1 MQTTSG
7 VQFTDINKS
16 YGATKVLN
24 DINLTVKEGE
34 FAVLVGPSGSGKSTL
49 LRSLAGLESIDTGR
63 ITIGSKDVTHL
74 APKDRDV
81 AMVFQNYALYPHMSI
96 AQNITFGMTIRKE
109 SKEAQA
115 KALEFV
121 AKMLR
126 LEGLLHRKPR
136 ELSGGQRQRVAM
148 ARAIVRNPKVFLM
161 DEPLSNLDAK
171 LRNEVR
177 GAIIEQQRKLGV
189 TTLYVTHDQVEA
201 MTMAHRVVVLLDG
214 KIQQVGSPEELYHTP
229 ANAFVANFIGNPGM
243 NILSAVYTGEG
254 LSCGKSEAF
263 ALDST
268 HSIHAGMQRH
278 AQACGVSFHLGV
290 RPESIA
296 LAPKQTRDMALKACV
311 CGREMLGASYE
322 LHARLASDEVLTFTV
337 PSTVAVPALN
347 EQVQLYISPMA
358 IHGFAQES
366 GAAVFHANPQ

>member
-1 MQTTSG
+1 MQKTSG

-24 DINLTVKEGE
+24 NINLSVKEGE

-63 ITIGSKDVTHL
+63 ITIGNKDVTHL

-81 AMVFQNYALYPHMSI
+81 AMVFQNYALYPHMTI

-109 SKEAQA
+109 SKKAQEEA
-115 KALEFV
+115 LTFV

-126 LEGLLHRKPR
+126 LEGLLQRKPR

-177 GAIIEQQRKLGV
+177 SAIIEQQRKLGV

-243 NILSAVYTGEG
+243 NLLSAVYTGTG
-254 LSCGKSEAF
+254 LSCARSDAF
-263 ALDST
+263 ALDTS
-268 HSIHAGMQRH
+268 HSIHKGMQQH
-278 AQACGVSFHLGV
+278 AQKEGSTFNLGV
-290 RPESIA
+290 RPESIELSPGIDSKIRLQA
-296 LAPKQTRDMALKACV
+296 SI

-322 LHARLASDEVLTFTV
+322 LHAKLASDEVLTFTV
-337 PSTVAVPALN
+337 PSATAVPALH
-347 EQVQLYISPMA
+347 EQVSLYISPAA
-358 IHGFAQES
+358 IHGFHHDH
-366 GAAVFHANPQ
+366 GAAVFHPCQQ